1 MISVSLLL
9 KGGTVVTPASRK
21 ILDVR
26 IHENIIAEVGEDL
39 ELNGDKVID
48 VSGKL
53 LFPGF
58 IDTHTHFELDAGDFF
73 TADDFSSGSKAA
85 IAGGT
90 TTILDFSTQNKH
102 ETLKEALNIWHK
114 KAEGHS
120 SCDYGFHMSITDW
133 NEETKKELKDMTN
146 SGVTSYKLYMAYN
159 NLKVNSGEIYE
170 ILKEVKEENGIIG
183 VHCENGDLV
192 NELIKE
198 QKLLGH
204 LTPKAHP
211 LSRPDVVEAEAVSQ
225 LLTIAKLA
233 ESTINIVHLS
243 TRKGYEIIKQAREQG
258 QKVYVESCP
267 QYFLFNDSKYDL
279 PEFESA
285 KFVLA
290 PPLRKEEDIE
300 CLWDALSNSQIDTI
314 GTDHCSFNFKGQ
326 KERGRNDFSMI
337 PNGIPGVE
345 HRPELMY
352 TYGVVEEK
360 ITLEQMC
367 AVLSTNAAKL
377 FGMYPKKGIIQKGS
391 DADIVVWDPNYQ
403 GIITAKDQIQ
413 NVDYTPYEGL
423 KVKGKAEYVF
433 LRGNLVVEKGKII
446 KVNSGKYVFR
456 NKSQNLF

>member
-1 MISVSLLL
+1 MSLLL